1 MVAISPWFCGP
12 SRSLPNLGVGMDL
25 NTIVTVTTAIGVGA
39 GGFFGGRISGR
50 NNLSEIASDT
60 VDMLQTQVNILQ
72 HDKDLKE
79 AELLELR
86 NRITVL
92 EGLVTQRAEVEEL
105 SIKVSLVKTTVDKIA
120 ERVGV

>member
-1 MVAISPWFCGP
+1 
-12 SRSLPNLGVGMDL
+12 MDL
-25 NTIVTVTTAIGVGA
+25 NTIVTVTTAVGVGA

>member
-1 MVAISPWFCGP
+1 
-12 SRSLPNLGVGMDL
+12 MDL